1 MWHSQSSKFTQSL
14 PENTWNYFFFEE
26 NKNNAID
33 IEAILENDS
42 SKKIEVF
49 VDESVENLEDTY
61 QQDNN
66 DDNEK
71 PISLFSGS
79 ESVKS
84 VMHLKTTINNG
95 ETLNL
100 FTCTNRKQFSLVQI
114 IQLLKQ

>member
-1 MWHSQSSKFTQSL
+1 KFRQSL

-26 NKNNAID
+26 NKNNPIE

-49 VDESVENLEDTY
+49 VDESVQNLEDTY

-71 PISLFSGS
+71 LISLFSGS

-95 ETLNL
+95 EAFETLIMSSV
-100 FTCTNRKQFSLVQI
+100 KGI
-114 IQLLKQ
+114 IARDIKVPDIKDAFFIP